1 MEQINLKAVVRQDK
15 GKQKVK
21 KLRSS
26 GWIPGVVYHRGEKPV
41 EVSVDNKELLKIIRA
56 HSGENILINMT
67 IEGED
72 KNPPTIKTS
81 VGVRRR
87 TDGGRAVIIKE
98 LQHHPVKRGIL
109 HVDFNEISLTE
120 KITVEV
126 EILAL
131 GEPSGVK
138 QEGGILDRPL
148 RAVKLQCL
156 PADIPKH
163 IDVDVSGLKLNG
175 LIHVRDLVV
184 SDKIKILT
192 DPDAVLFLVK
202 LPVEEKV
209 EETALE
215 GTPEVEVI
223 REKKEEETKPG
234 AEKPAEKAKEEPKAE
249 KK

>member
-1 MEQINLKAVVRQDK
+1 MEQINLKAVIRQDM

-21 KLRSS
+21 KLRSA
-26 GWIPGVVYHRGEKPV
+26 GWIPGVVYHRGEKSV
-41 EVSVDNKELLKIIRA
+41 EVSVDHKELSRIIRA

-67 IEGED
+67 IEKE
-72 KNPPTIKTS
+72 KKKSRP
-81 VGVRRR
+81 
-87 TDGGRAVIIKE
+87 VIIKE
-98 LQHHPVKRGIL
+98 LQHHPVKRSIL

-126 EILAL
+126 EIVAV
-131 GEPSGVK
+131 GESIGVK

-148 RAVKLQCL
+148 RMVKVQCL

-175 LIHVRDLVV
+175 SVHARDLAV

-192 DPDAVLFLVK
+192 DPEAVLFLVK

-209 EETALE
+209 EEASTE

-234 AEKPAEKAKEEPKAE
+234 EKAEKPEKTEKKEEPKAE